1 MYKRL
6 KFYIENDLYY
16 VQATATV
23 SFYKVDDSFDHEFG
37 IKRQFIWE
45 PTDVT
50 IESVI
55 DPETGLELP
64 VLLPKD
70 LESMIIDKAIQICSD
85 PLR

>member
-23 SFYKVDDSFDHEFG
+23 EFQKIDDSFDHEFG
-37 IKRQFIWE
+37 VKRQFIWE

-55 DPETGLELP
+55 DPQTGLELP